1 MGLTTTPRRRRV
13 APGTDLRDDPRAA
26 ELRAVILDLVARLGY
41 DRVTIDSIAIEAKA
55 SKTTMYK
62 RWPSKAALVI
72 DAVRDHAATLLTDPG
87 DSGRLRDDMLAIVS
101 QTAAKLNGEIDLV
114 IGLLGAARRD
124 EQLMT
129 AVAGHI
135 RGPAETI
142 GRLPIQRAIARGELP
157 PDTNTLLIAE
167 VAMPMLM
174 HRALWR
180 EPLDDAFVTHVV
192 DDVLLPLLLPAEAQH
207 EAE

>member
-1 MGLTTTPRRRRV
+1 M
-13 APGTDLRDDPRAA
+13 DLRDDPRAA

-41 DRVTIDSIAIEAKA
+41 DRVTIDSIAMEAKA
-55 SKTTMYK
+55 SKTTVYK

-72 DAVRDHAATLLTDPG
+72 DAVREHAATLLTD
-87 DSGRLRDDMLAIVS
+87 SGGSGNLREDILAIVS
-101 QTAAKLNGEIDLV
+101 QTAAKLNEEMDLV
-114 IGLLGAARRD
+114 IGLLAAARRD
-124 EQLMT
+124 DELMT
-129 AVAGHI
+129 AVAESI
-135 RGPAETI
+135 RVPAETI

-157 PDTNTLLIAE
+157 PDTNTRLIAD

-180 EPLDDAFVTHVV
+180 EPLDDAFVAQVV
-192 DDVLLPLLLPAEAQH
+192 DDVLLPLLLPGGAGR